1 MKCNSLLSICCLTL
15 LFLSSCGGGGKSAS
29 CSADGSTGCA
39 AGDTLALRYARRL
52 SIVEHDSCSVASLVD
67 PWDTTRILHRY
78 VLVPAAQPLPAQLPE
93 GTLLRTPLSRSLVY
107 TSVHCGLLHELGVGQ
122 AIAGVCDL
130 SYIDLPS
137 IHEGVGQGR
146 ITDCGSGMNPDI
158 ERIMALRPDA
168 ILLSPFENSGGYGR
182 LEQLGIPLVECADY
196 METSPLGRAEW
207 VRFYGRLYGCAPQAD
222 SLFAAVEERYLALQ
236 ALAAATTSRPLVL
249 MELKSSSAWYVPG
262 GQSTTGILC
271 HDAGARYA
279 FADDA
284 HSGSVPLSFE
294 TVFARASEADYWL
307 FKYNRSYEMT
317 YGSLEADYAGY
328 AAFRPFRERR
338 IYVCH
343 TGRVPFYEETPFHP
357 DLLLSDL
364 LHIFHPELAA
374 DASAKAADAA
384 ANAADAPANA
394 ADAAGEKAG
403 IEAATI
409 AESEGLHYFCKLK
422 Q

>member
-1 MKCNSLLSICCLTL
+1 MKCNSLLSLCCMSLLLLT
-15 LFLSSCGGGGKSAS
+15 SCGGGGKGASAS
-29 CSADGSTGCA
+29 AADATVGV
-39 AGDTLALRYARRL
+39 AGDTLALRHARRL
-52 SIVEHDSCSVASLVD
+52 CIVEYDSCSVVSLVN
-67 PWDTTRILHRY
+67 PWDTTRMLHRY
-78 VLVPAAQPLPAQLPE
+78 VLVPASQPLPQRLPE
-93 GTLLRTPLSRSLVY
+93 GTLLRTPLSHSLVY
-107 TSVHCGLLHELGVGQ
+107 TSVHCSLLHELQVSQ

-130 SYIDLPS
+130 SYIDLHS
-137 IHEGVGQGR
+137 IHEGVKQGR
-146 ITDCGSGMNPDI
+146 ITDCGSGMNPDM

-182 LEQLGIPLVECADY
+182 LDQMGIPLVECADY

-207 VRFYGRLYGCAPQAD
+207 MRFYGRLYGCAPQAD
-222 SLFAAVEERYLALQ
+222 SLFTAVEERYLALK
-236 ALAAATTSRPLVL
+236 AVAASTSSRPLVL

-271 HDAGARYA
+271 RDAGARYA

-294 TVFARASEADYWL
+294 TVYARASEADYWL
-307 FKYNRSYEMT
+307 FKYNRPQEMSYRD
-317 YGSLEADYAGY
+317 LQADYAGY
-328 AAFRPFRERR
+328 AAFRPFRERK

-357 DLLLSDL
+357 DQLLSDM
-364 LHIFHPELAA
+364 LHIFHPELAGNE
-374 DASAKAADAA
+374 AA
-384 ANAADAPANA
+384 AISRNAAA
-394 ADAAGEKAG
+394 A
-403 IEAATI
+403 I